1 MRSNRDAKRRRGGD
15 EEVVPCS
22 MVDVACGTLMRA
34 GQRHLGSLLYTFISV
49 DEVKQATEP
58 GGGGGPLQCAP
69 RRTGGPRWRSH
80 TVPSDREGPQRGV
93 RRAGDEPLP
102 KVDRNDRHRPMH
114 VPDTAPHASN
124 PYVGRVEDDAQPPT
138 RRWAP
143 SRVWVLHTHSSSS
156 AAASPIP
163 CLQDMSDLGTQ
174 REWRGLLRRPH
185 DPWSRSSTLTAE
197 DAPRVVTPAELYG
210 LLR

>member
-1 MRSNRDAKRRRGGD
+1 MQYGRRGLRHAHESRSASLGVS
-15 EEVVPCS
+15 VVHF
-22 MVDVACGTLMRA
+22 
-34 GQRHLGSLLYTFISV
+34 HLGGRS
-49 DEVKQATEP
+49 AA
-58 GGGGGPLQCAP
+58 GHGARGGGGPLQCAP

-174 REWRGLLRRPH
+174 REWRGLLRRFH